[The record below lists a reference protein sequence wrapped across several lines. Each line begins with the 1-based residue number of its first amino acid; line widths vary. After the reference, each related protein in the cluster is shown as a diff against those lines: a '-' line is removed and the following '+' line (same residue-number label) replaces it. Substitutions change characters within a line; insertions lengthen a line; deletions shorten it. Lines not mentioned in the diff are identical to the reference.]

1 MKNTKQNLKN
11 KNILL
16 IDDIFTTGTT
26 VNEISKILKLNGVNK
41 VYVMSF
47 LTKSNDCYVLE

>member
-1 MKNTKQNLKN
+1 MNLKN

-16 IDDIFTTGTT
+16 VDDIFTTGST

-41 VYVMSF
+41 VFIMTF
-47 LTKSNDCYVLE
+47 LTRVNHFN